1 MPKRLILCTRF
12 LLYIDIPCPSAI
24 ASYESER
31 SGSNRHQT
39 STLKLMIDKKTLTD
53 FVESQLQ
60 GTGYLPVDIT
70 VSPDNIIEVEIV
82 HPDGVNIDFCVELT
96 RAIEAAFDRDIED
109 YELQVGS
116 AGLTSPFK
124 IPQQYALNRGNEVE
138 VLTKSGEKLKG
149 VLGESNESSF
159 AITMT
164 RKVKKEGAKRTVME
178 EVVREFNYNEIKYTK
193 CLLSF

>member
-1 MPKRLILCTRF
+1 
-12 LLYIDIPCPSAI
+12 
-24 ASYESER
+24 
-31 SGSNRHQT
+31 
-39 STLKLMIDKKTLTD
+39 MIDKKTLTD

-164 RKVKKEGAKRTVME
+164 QKVKKEGAKRPVME